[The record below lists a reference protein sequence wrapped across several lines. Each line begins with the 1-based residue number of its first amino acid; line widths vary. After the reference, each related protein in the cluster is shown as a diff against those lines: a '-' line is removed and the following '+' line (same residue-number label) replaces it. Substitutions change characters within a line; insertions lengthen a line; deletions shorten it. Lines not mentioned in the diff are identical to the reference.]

1 MNSLTVPSSP
11 TATEACWALSAQP
24 DHEALLELQA
34 FLAANRDEPICIEA
48 EELRRPDTLLLQ
60 LLVAACRDWA
70 ARGLRFRVTGAS
82 DRVLSLLPLL
92 GVEPHLIG
100 LEAR

>member
-1 MNSLTVPSSP
+1 MNSLTAPSSP
-11 TATEACWALSAQP
+11 TSAGASWALSAQP

-34 FLAANRDEPICIEA
+34 FLDANRNEPICIKA
-48 EELRRPDTLLLQ
+48 DELRRPDTLLLQ
-60 LLVAACRDWA
+60 LLAAACRDWV

-82 DRVLSLLPLL
+82 GRVLSLLPLL